1 MKTME
6 KNIFS
11 KLMLIKADFNYTS
24 IYGNNSFKFCYH
36 GSTILITIDYREC
49 NIQYE
54 NISKKEN
61 YNSFNEMLNKL

>member
-11 KLMLIKADFNYTS
+11 KLMLIKADFNFSS
-24 IYGNNSFKFCYH
+24 IYGNNMFKFEYH

-49 NIQYE
+49 NIEYE
-54 NISKKEN
+54 NITKQEK
-61 YNSFNEMLNKL
+61 YICFNDMLNKL